1 MLIVARRVAWSG
13 VTFASSELVLQQTVR
28 IREDELALRY
38 RRGSWQLATRIPPGT
53 LMEKGAPRFLV
64 KVREVQA
71 GLPGLGALTLAVSD
85 VAVNVLQVYRFT

>member
-38 RRGSWQLATRIPPGT
+38 RRGSWQLATHRIPPGT
-53 LMEKGAPRFLV
+53 LMEKGSAPLPPESERSTS
-64 KVREVQA
+64 RAA
-71 GLPGLGALTLAVSD
+71 GTGRLDACCL
-85 VAVNVLQVYRFT
+85 